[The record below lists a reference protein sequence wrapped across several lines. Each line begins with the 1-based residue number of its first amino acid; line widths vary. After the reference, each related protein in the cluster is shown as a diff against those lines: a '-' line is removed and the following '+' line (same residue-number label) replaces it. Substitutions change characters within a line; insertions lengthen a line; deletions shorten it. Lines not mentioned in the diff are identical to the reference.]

1 MQINKT
7 YRKSFGSLLSRSCD
21 VFRALINSLC
31 LLMEVQFAD
40 RRLGDRGVKRLAS
53 QGGQT
58 QRNSTLH
65 DLLSSLLA
73 NLQAALI
80 SMLIII

>member
-1 MQINKT
+1 MQINET

-21 VFRALINSLC
+21 VFRGLINSLC

-40 RRLGDRGVKRLAS
+40 RRLGDRQVKRLTS

-58 QRNSTLH
+58 QRNTALH
-65 DLLSSLLA
+65 NLSSSLLA
-73 NLQAALI
+73 NLRADLI
-80 SMLIII
+80 NMLIII